1 MTNEVS
7 WSGKTGGTQWMQR
20 SLLWVYR
27 LVGLRVMYAVMALI
41 VPFYMLFAHE
51 GYISTY
57 RFFRSRMHYGIGKAF
72 VYVYRNHFV
81 FGQVILDRF
90 AAYAGRKFQLRM
102 DGDDLFL
109 EKAGGK
115 DGFIMLSSHVG
126 NYELAGYT
134 LVSDRKPI
142 KALVYGG
149 ETAAVMENRMRVLGY
164 NNISLIP
171 ISDDLSHIFEMNNAL
186 ANGEILSMSGDR
198 VMGGK
203 TFECDFMGGKAK
215 FPAGPFVMAVE
226 RNVKM
231 LAVFVMKESVNSYH
245 VVIRELSSTIAYG
258 KIAHKEEMRLL
269 AQSFADELSSIV
281 NEYPSQW
288 FNYYN
293 FWK

>member
-1 MTNEVS
+1 MASGES
-7 WSGKTGGTQWMQR
+7 WSGKTGGTLWMQR
-20 SLLWVYR
+20 SLLWIYR
-27 LVGLRVMYAVMALI
+27 LVGLRAMYGVMALI
-41 VPFYMLFAHE
+41 VPFYMLFAHK

-57 RFFRSRMHYGIGKAF
+57 RFFRQAMHYGIAKSF

-90 AAYAGRKFQLRM
+90 ASYAGKKFDLRM
-102 DGDDLFL
+102 DGYDRFL
-109 EKAGGK
+109 EMADGN

-134 LVSDRKPI
+134 LVSEKKPF
-142 KALVYGG
+142 KALVFGG

-171 ISDDLSHIFEMNNAL
+171 ISDDMSHLFKMNNAL
-186 ANGEILSMSGDR
+186 ADGEILSMSGDR

-203 TFECDFMGGKAK
+203 TFECDFLGAKAK
-215 FPAGPFVMAVE
+215 FPAGPFVLAVE
-226 RNVKM
+226 REVKM
-231 LAVFVMKESVNSYH
+231 LAVFVMKESVDTYH
-245 VVIRELSSTIAYG
+245 VVIKELSTVTS
-258 KIAHKEEMRLL
+258 EEMNRREKMKSL

-281 NEYPSQW
+281 KEYPSQW

>member
-1 MTNEVS
+1 MKSEES

-20 SLLWVYR
+20 SLLWIYR

-41 VPFYMLFAHE
+41 VPFYMLFAHK

-57 RFFRSRMHYGIGKAF
+57 LFFRQKMHYGTAKSF

-90 AAYAGRKFQLRM
+90 ASYAGKKFKLRM
-102 DGDDLFL
+102 DGYDRFL
-109 EKAGGK
+109 EMADGN

-134 LVSDRKPI
+134 LVSEKKPF

-149 ETAAVMENRMRVLGY
+149 ESAAVMENRMRVLGY

-171 ISDDLSHIFEMNNAL
+171 ISDDMTHLFEMNNAL

-203 TFECDFMGGKAK
+203 TFECDFLGSKAK

-226 RNVKM
+226 REVKI
-231 LAVFVMKESVNSYH
+231 LAVFVMKESLSTYH
-245 VVIRELSSTIAYG
+245 VVIKELSPKG
-258 KIAHKEEMRLL
+258 DHEMKKREKMLSL
-269 AQSFADELSSIV
+269 AQSFADELTSIV
-281 NEYPSQW
+281 MEYPSQW
-288 FNYYN
+288 FNYYS

>member
-1 MTNEVS
+1 
-7 WSGKTGGTQWMQR
+7 MQR

-41 VPFYMLFAHE
+41 VPFYMLFAHK

-57 RFFRSRMHYGIGKAF
+57 RFFRQMMRYGMAKSFA
-72 VYVYRNHFV
+72 YVYRNHFV

-90 AAYAGRKFQLRM
+90 AAYAGKKFNLRM
-102 DGDDLFL
+102 DGYDRFL
-109 EKAGGK
+109 EMADGN

-126 NYELAGYT
+126 NYEMAGYT
-134 LVSDRKPI
+134 LVSEKKPF
-142 KALVYGG
+142 KALVYSG

-171 ISDDLSHIFEMNNAL
+171 ISDDLSHLFIMNNAL

-203 TFECDFMGGKAK
+203 TFECDFLGARAK
-215 FPAGPFVMAVE
+215 FPAGPFVLAVE
-226 RNVKM
+226 RDVKM
-231 LAVFVMKESVNSYH
+231 LAVFVMRESVNGYH
-245 VVIRELSSTIAYG
+245 VVIKELSPITNG
-258 KIAHKEEMRLL
+258 EVKCKEKMQLL
-269 AQSFADELSSIV
+269 AQEFADELASIV
-281 NEYPSQW
+281 REYPSQW

-293 FWK
+293 FWQ

>member
-1 MTNEVS
+1 MKREEG
-7 WSGKTGGTQWMQR
+7 WSGKTGGTLWMQR

-27 LVGLRVMYAVMALI
+27 LVGLRVMYAVMAFI
-41 VPFYMLFAHE
+41 VPFYMLFAHK

-57 RFFRSRMHYGIGKAF
+57 RFFRRKMHYGVAKSF

-90 AAYAGRKFQLRM
+90 AAYAGKKFHLRM
-102 DGDDLFL
+102 EGYDRFL
-109 EKAGGK
+109 EMADGK

-134 LVSDRKPI
+134 LLSAKKPF
-142 KALVYGG
+142 KALVFGG

-171 ISDDLSHIFEMNNAL
+171 ISDDLSHLFIMNNAL

-203 TFECDFMGGKAK
+203 NFECDFMGGKAM
-215 FPAGPFVMAVE
+215 FPAGPFVLAVE
-226 RNVKM
+226 REVKM
-231 LAVFVMKESVNSYH
+231 LAVFVMKESVSGYH
-245 VVIRELSSTIAYG
+245 VVIKELSPIASGESTR
-258 KIAHKEEMRLL
+258 KEKMQLL
-269 AQSFADELSSIV
+269 AQSFADELASIV

>member
-1 MTNEVS
+1 
-7 WSGKTGGTQWMQR
+7 
-20 SLLWVYR
+20 
-27 LVGLRVMYAVMALI
+27 MYAVMAFI
-41 VPFYMLFAHE
+41 VPFYMLFAHK

-57 RFFRSRMHYGIGKAF
+57 RFFRRKMHYGVAKSF

-90 AAYAGRKFQLRM
+90 AAYAGKKFHLRM
-102 DGDDLFL
+102 EGYDRFL
-109 EKAGGK
+109 EMADGK

-134 LVSDRKPI
+134 LLSAKKPF
-142 KALVYGG
+142 KALVFGG

-171 ISDDLSHIFEMNNAL
+171 ISDDLSHLFIMNNAL

-203 TFECDFMGGKAK
+203 NFECDFMGGKAM
-215 FPAGPFVMAVE
+215 FPAGPFVLAVE
-226 RNVKM
+226 REVKM
-231 LAVFVMKESVNSYH
+231 LAVFVMKESVSGYH
-245 VVIRELSSTIAYG
+245 VVIKELSPITKGESTR
-258 KIAHKEEMRLL
+258 KEKMQLL
-269 AQSFADELSSIV
+269 AQSFADELASIV